1 VSNNAFGR
9 PKSDILRSCLVSIIT
24 LAVGEKVSTIVVGTL
39 DSTGSE
45 LAVGEY
51 VGIGVVPLLFAV
63 GICDVS
69 VGTVGGIDF

>member
-1 VSNNAFGR
+1 
-9 PKSDILRSCLVSIIT
+9 VSIIT

>member
-1 VSNNAFGR
+1 M
-9 PKSDILRSCLVSIIT
+9 SIIT